1 MKWQASLYLKT
12 FSLHGRIEVGL
23 TNTCLLE
30 NGSSVL
36 PEDGRSGPR
45 SSCSILERISSM
57 REVSVVEVVVVVG
70 LNPGGRNDEMSSWI
84 NTPEK

>member
-1 MKWQASLYLKT
+1 M
-12 FSLHGRIEVGL
+12 
-23 TNTCLLE
+23 
-30 NGSSVL
+30 VL
-36 PEDGRSGPR
+36 PEDGRSGPK

>member
-1 MKWQASLYLKT
+1 MTYLSSL
-12 FSLHGRIEVGL
+12 SM
-23 TNTCLLE
+23 
-30 NGSSVL
+30 VL
-36 PEDGRSGPR
+36 PEDGRSGPK

-84 NTPEK
+84 NTPEKITS

>member
-1 MKWQASLYLKT
+1 MTLMECIFAT
-12 FSLHGRIEVGL
+12 TIFSVKLMHHFRV
-23 TNTCLLE
+23 
-30 NGSSVL
+30 VL